1 MCRLSGKIMDANAVP
16 LLDRAVLQKLR
27 DGLDDEICKVFV
39 ENFIALLPDRAERV
53 RRTLTTGDL
62 RGALD
67 AVLSLKSSSQMVGAE
82 RLAEFA
88 TDLEHSL
95 RVDTR
100 HAEPA
105 RLLPQLA
112 AANISQI
119 TTCGRQTTDLLQ
131 KYVA

>member
-1 MCRLSGKIMDANAVP
+1 MDANALP
-16 LLDRAVLQKLR
+16 LLDRGVLQKLR
-27 DGLDDEICKVFV
+27 DGLDDEDVCKLFV
-39 ENFIALLPDRAERV
+39 RNFIALLPDRAEKV
-53 RRTLTTGDL
+53 RLTLTTGDL

-95 RVDTR
+95 RVDTH

-112 AANISQI
+112 AANISRI
-119 TTCGRQTTDLLQ
+119 TKCGQQTTDLLQ

>member
-1 MCRLSGKIMDANAVP
+1 MEANALP
-16 LLDRAVLQKLR
+16 LLDGAVLQKLQE
-27 DGLDDEICKVFV
+27 GLDDEDVCKVFV
-39 ENFIALLPDRAERV
+39 QNFIALLPARAEKV

-95 RVDTR
+95 RVDTH

-112 AANISQI
+112 AANIAQI
-119 TTCGRQTTDLLQ
+119 TTCSRQTTDLLQ

>member
-1 MCRLSGKIMDANAVP
+1 
-16 LLDRAVLQKLR
+16 
-27 DGLDDEICKVFV
+27 
-39 ENFIALLPDRAERV
+39 
-53 RRTLTTGDL
+53 L

-95 RVDTR
+95 RVDTH

-112 AANISQI
+112 AANIARI
-119 TTCGRQTTDLLQ
+119 TKCGRQTTDLLQ